1 MQNHSFT
8 KRTGIEDLQP
18 YGQQERKCWTPP
30 ASYQRVPVSSQ
41 TGIRNI
47 QIRNSIGG
55 GEVACGE
62 RLRQPC
68 AKHHR
73 PDGRSD
79 FSRNRCRNIQSS
91 SATVVPVIII
101 LFWPLIVLAHALA
114 KMAKSGYK
122 SGFAPTARTSATH
135 NEVSYTCTR
144 EFDRRSCRGVA
155 FGPRGEI
162 SWRSCLSAF

>member
-101 LFWPLIVLAHALA
+101 LFWPQIVL
-114 KMAKSGYK
+114 
-122 SGFAPTARTSATH
+122 ARTSATH
-135 NEVSYTCTR
+135 NEVSYPCTR
-144 EFDRRSCRGVA
+144 EFDRRPCRGAA

-162 SWRSCLSAF
+162 SWRSCRSACSLILII